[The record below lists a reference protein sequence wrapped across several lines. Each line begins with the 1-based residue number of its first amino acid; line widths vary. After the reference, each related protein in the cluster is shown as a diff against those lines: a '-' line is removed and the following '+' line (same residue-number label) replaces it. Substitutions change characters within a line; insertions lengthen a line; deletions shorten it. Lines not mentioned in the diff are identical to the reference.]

1 MSVST
6 IAVLNAF
13 LAAVLVAGL
22 AAVMSWPLLAS
33 RPRVLVEPAER
44 RDEELRRAA

>member
-1 MSVST
+1 MSLST

-13 LAAVLVAGL
+13 LAAAVVLGL
-22 AAVMSWPLLAS
+22 AAVMSWPLLVS
-33 RPRVLVEPAER
+33 RAPARAEQARR

>member
-1 MSVST
+1 MSLST

-13 LAAVLVAGL
+13 LAAAVVAGL
-22 AAVMSWPLLAS
+22 AAVMAWPLLAS
-33 RPRVLVEPAER
+33 RSRAAVERIER